1 MKMKKSVLAAVAVAV
16 MALGLMGCSSKGEF
30 PSENVN
36 MIVPFGSGGG
46 TDLLARVLG
55 DAAKDELGQSVVVTN
70 VTGASGTVGTAQAAE
85 AEADGYNLIFNAS
98 GPMVLQP
105 HMMDDLRY
113 SLDSFRAV
121 AGIASEPTCLAVKAD
136 SPYQTVEDLAAAGT
150 TVTAGHTGVGTLH
163 HLFQVQ
169 FFEEAGLD
177 YKLVGFEGGAKLV
190 TGLLGGN
197 VDVISTVV
205 SEMYSY
211 VDSGEIRILAVS
223 SPERSPLYP
232 DIPTLKEKGFDI
244 EMSLDFFLMAPKE
257 TPDEVMKVLEEAF
270 GKAAQSDAVK
280 QFLETGHIGADYRT
294 GSEMTEKLKQDSEM
308 FAKIITDAGLK

>member
-1 MKMKKSVLAAVAVAV
+1 MKMKRKVLAAAAVAV

-30 PSENVN
+30 PSENIN

-55 DAAKDELGQSVVVTN
+55 DAAKEELGQSVVVTN

-113 SLDSFRAV
+113 SLASFRAV

-136 SPYQTVEDLAAAGT
+136 SPYQTIEDLAAASG

-169 FFEEAGLD
+169 FFEKAGLD

-244 EMSLDFFLMAPKE
+244 EMSLDFFLMAPKD
-257 TPDEVMKVLEEAF
+257 TPDDVMKVLEEKF

-280 QFLETGHIGADYRT
+280 KFLETGHIGADYRT

-308 FAKIITDAGLK
+308 FAKIIAEAGLK